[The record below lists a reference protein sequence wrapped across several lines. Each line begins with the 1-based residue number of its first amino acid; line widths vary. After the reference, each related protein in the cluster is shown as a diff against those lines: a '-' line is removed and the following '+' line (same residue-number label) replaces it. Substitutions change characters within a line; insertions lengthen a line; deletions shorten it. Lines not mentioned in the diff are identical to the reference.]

1 MDYLEEVLDRKRFGE
16 PSPAAGPTRVLFLN
30 RSFWPDR
37 EATGQFLTELCDDLS
52 QDHEITIVAGPSY
65 HTNQKDHAGFRL
77 WSRERRGKV
86 SIIRTWGTRFSK
98 TNLAGRLVNLG
109 TYYLLAAIVAFRLP
123 RPDVIVAETD
133 PPLLGAL
140 AAVLK
145 RRWGC
150 RLVYNVRDLY
160 PDIAEVT
167 GGVRSPFLLDLL
179 RRGNDYAYERAD
191 LIVTLGHDM
200 AQRII
205 DKGVPRDKVVV
216 VPDWVDC
223 GRIHPLES
231 NSFRRSFGDKFVVMY
246 SGNMGLSQQLEAVL
260 EAADRLRDD
269 KRILFALIGE
279 GARKK
284 WLQERA
290 RAMGLSNVTFLP
302 YQPLENLGESLS
314 AADLHLIPLAP
325 GAAGCLVP
333 SKIYGILAAGRPF
346 IAMMEDN
353 AEVAQIAREDA
364 VGFVVRPGD
373 VDALVG
379 AIREAVDAP
388 ERLKQMGC
396 GRAAW
401 RSRGSIATRSRAG
414 SARCWPPWRFRNIFG
429 RENDSSKKAGTG
441 GAQGMGAGGVDRKR
455 RFVLREDPGN

>member
-1 MDYLEEVLDRKRFGE
+1 M
-16 PSPAAGPTRVLFLN
+16 
-30 RSFWPDR
+30 
-37 EATGQFLTELCDDLS
+37 
-52 QDHEITIVAGPSY
+52 AGPSY
-65 HTNQKDHAGFRL
+65 HVPGMRSAGIRL
-77 WSRERRGKV
+77 WSRESHGKV
-86 SIIRTWGTRFSK
+86 SIVRTWGTRFSK
-98 TNLAGRLVNLG
+98 SNLAGRLVNLG
-109 TYYLLAAIVAFRLP
+109 SYYLLAGLAALRLP

-140 AAVLK
+140 AALLK

-160 PDIAEVT
+160 PDIAEAT
-167 GGVRSPFLLDLL
+167 GGVRNPFLLGLL
-179 RRGNDYAYERAD
+179 RHANDFAYKHSD

-200 AQRII
+200 ARRIVG
-205 DKGVPRDKVVV
+205 KGVPADKVTV

-223 GRIHPLES
+223 GRIRPLQS
-231 NSFRRSFGDKFVVMY
+231 NPIRRGFGEKFVVMY
-246 SGNMGLSQQLEAVL
+246 SGNIGLSQQLEAVL
-260 EAADRLRDD
+260 EAAGRLRGDD
-269 KRILFALIGE
+269 RILFALIGE

-284 WLQERA
+284 WLQQRA
-290 RAMGLSNVTFLP
+290 LAMELPNVIFMP
-302 YQPLENLGESLS
+302 YQPLENLAESLT

-346 IAMMEDN
+346 IAMMEEN

-388 ERLKQMGC
+388 ERLEQMGI
-396 GRAAW
+396 RARRLAELRFD
-401 RSRGSIATRSRAG
+401 RSKVTSRFGSVLDKVAVQTY
-414 SARCWPPWRFRNIFG
+414 
-429 RENDSSKKAGTG
+429 RE
-441 GAQGMGAGGVDRKR
+441 KR
-455 RFVLREDPGN
+455 

>member
-1 MDYLEEVLDRKRFGE
+1 MGGAEKQSAFSRLPE
-16 PSPAAGPTRVLFLN
+16 PARDFWRRSIPVSQTRVLFLN

-52 QDHEITIVAGPSY
+52 RDHEVTIVAGPSRER
-65 HTNQKDHAGFRL
+65 DSAGFHL
-77 WSRERRGKV
+77 WSREQRGKV
-86 SIIRTWGTRFSK
+86 SIVRTWGTGFSK
-98 TNLAGRLVNLG
+98 SNLLGRLVNLG
-109 TYYLLAAIVAFRLP
+109 TYYLLAAVVALRLP

-150 RLVYNVRDLY
+150 RLIYNVRDLY
-160 PDIAEVT
+160 PDIAEAT
-167 GGVRSPFLLDLL
+167 GGVRNPLLLGLL
-179 RRGNDYAYERAD
+179 RHANDYAYKRSD

-200 AQRII
+200 ADRIVN
-205 DKGVPRDKVVV
+205 KGVPADKVVV

-223 GRIHPLES
+223 GRIRPLES
-231 NSFRRSFGDKFVVMY
+231 NPFRRNFGEKFVVMY
-246 SGNMGLSQQLEAVL
+246 SGNIGLSQQLEAVL

-269 KRILFALIGE
+269 QRILFAMIGE

-284 WLQERA
+284 WLEERA
-290 RAMGLSNVTFLP
+290 RSMGLPNVIFMP
-302 YQPLENLGESLS
+302 YQPLENLAESLT

-346 IAMMEDN
+346 IAMMEAS

-373 VDALVG
+373 VDGLVG

-388 ERLKQMGC
+388 ERLKQMGVRARRLAELRFDRIKVT
-396 GRAAW
+396 GRF
-401 RSRGSIATRSRAG
+401 GSMLASVAMD
-414 SARCWPPWRFRNIFG
+414 N
-429 RENDSSKKAGTG
+429 
-441 GAQGMGAGGVDRKR
+441 
-455 RFVLREDPGN
+455 

>member
-1 MDYLEEVLDRKRFGE
+1 MAGVEKQTAFSAAPSESARELDYFEEASERESSLESKIPVGR
-16 PSPAAGPTRVLFLN
+16 TRVLFLN

-52 QDHEITIVAGPSY
+52 TDHEVTIVAGPSY
-65 HTNQKDHAGFRL
+65 HTKDGNAAGFRL
-77 WSRERRGKV
+77 WSRERHGKV
-86 SIIRTWGTRFSK
+86 TIIRTWGTRFSK
-98 TNLAGRLVNLG
+98 SNLAGRLVNLG

-179 RRGNDYAYERAD
+179 RRGNDYAYQRSD

-200 AQRII
+200 ARRIV
-205 DKGVPRDKVVV
+205 DKGVPPDKVVV

-223 GRIHPLES
+223 GRIRPLDS
-231 NSFRRSFGDKFVVMY
+231 NPFRRSFGDKFVVMY
-246 SGNMGLSQQLEAVL
+246 SGNIGLSQQLETVL
-260 EAADRLRDD
+260 EAADRLRADE
-269 KRILFALIGE
+269 RILFAIIGE

-290 RAMGLSNVTFLP
+290 RAMGLTNVTFLP
-302 YQPLENLGESLS
+302 YQPLEKLGESLS
-314 AADLHLIPLAP
+314 AADLHLIPLAA

-346 IAMMEDN
+346 IAMMEES
-353 AEVAQIAREDA
+353 AEVAQIARDDA
-364 VGFVVRPGD
+364 VGFVVLPGS
-373 VDALVG
+373 VEALSG
-379 AIREAVDAP
+379 AIREAVDSP
-388 ERLKQMGC
+388 ERLRQMGA
-396 GRAAW
+396 RARRLAEM
-401 RSRGSIATRSRAG
+401 RFDRIKVTRMFGSML
-414 SARCWPPWRFRNIFG
+414 
-429 RENDSSKKAGTG
+429 TG
-441 GAQGMGAGGVDRKR
+441 ITA
-455 RFVLREDPGN
+455 

>member
-1 MDYLEEVLDRKRFGE
+1 MAGAEKQSAFSAAPSESALELEYFEEIRDGKSLDE
-16 PSPAAGPTRVLFLN
+16 PRTAGNRRRVLFLN

-52 QDHEITIVAGPSY
+52 RDHEVTVVAGPSY
-65 HTNQKDHAGFRL
+65 RADRNDLAGFRL
-77 WSRERRGKV
+77 WSRERRGSV

-98 TNLAGRLVNLG
+98 SSLAGRLVNLG

-150 RLVYNVRDLY
+150 RLIYNVRDLY

-191 LIVTLGHDM
+191 LIVTLGQDM
-200 AQRII
+200 ARRIV
-205 DKGVPRDKVVV
+205 DKGVPSDKVVV

-223 GRIHPLES
+223 GRIRPIDS
-231 NSFRRSFGDKFVVMY
+231 NPFRRSFGDKFVVMY
-246 SGNMGLSQQLEAVL
+246 SGNIGLSQQLEAVL
-260 EAADRLRDD
+260 EAAARMRDD
-269 KRILFALIGE
+269 DRILFAIIGE

-284 WLQERA
+284 WLEERA
-290 RAMGLSNVTFLP
+290 RAMGLTNVIFLP
-302 YQPLENLGESLS
+302 YQPLDNLAQSLS

-333 SKIYGILAAGRPF
+333 SKIYGIMAAGRPF
-346 IAMMEDN
+346 IAMMEET
-353 AEVAQIAREDA
+353 AEVAQIAREDG

-373 VDALVG
+373 VDALIA

-388 ERLKQMGC
+388 ERLKQMGA
-396 GRAAW
+396 RARRLAEM
-401 RSRGSIATRSRAG
+401 RFDRLKVTKMFGSMLAGVAT
-414 SARCWPPWRFRNIFG
+414 
-429 RENDSSKKAGTG
+429 
-441 GAQGMGAGGVDRKR
+441 
-455 RFVLREDPGN
+455 

>member
-1 MDYLEEVLDRKRFGE
+1 MKGAEKHSAFSAVPTESVRESDFFEATSERERPVESKIPVGR
-16 PSPAAGPTRVLFLN
+16 TRVLFLN

-52 QDHEITIVAGPSY
+52 TDHEVTIVAGPSY
-65 HTNQKDHAGFRL
+65 HTKDGNLGGFRL

-86 SIIRTWGTRFSK
+86 TVIRTSGTRFSK
-98 TNLAGRLVNLG
+98 SNLAGRLVNLG
-109 TYYLLAAIVAFRLP
+109 TYYLLAAIVAYRLP

-167 GGVRSPFLLDLL
+167 GGVRSPFLLELL

-200 AQRII
+200 ARRIV
-205 DKGVPRDKVVV
+205 DKGVPKEKVVV

-223 GRIHPLES
+223 ARIRPLES
-231 NSFRRSFGDKFVVMY
+231 NPFRRIFGNKFVVMY
-246 SGNMGLSQQLEAVL
+246 SGNIGLSQQLEGVL
-260 EAADRLRDD
+260 EAADRMRDD
-269 KRILFALIGE
+269 DRILFAIVGE
-279 GARKK
+279 GARKN

-290 RAMGLSNVTFLP
+290 RAMGLNNVRFMP
-302 YQPLENLGESLS
+302 YQPLEQLGESLN

-346 IAMMEDN
+346 IAMMEDS
-353 AEVAQIAREDA
+353 AEVAQIARDDA

-379 AIREAVDAP
+379 AIREAADAP
-388 ERLKQMGC
+388 EHLKQMGL
-396 GRAAW
+396 RARRLAEL
-401 RSRGSIATRSRAG
+401 RFDRTKVTSMFGSMLAGVAT
-414 SARCWPPWRFRNIFG
+414 
-429 RENDSSKKAGTG
+429 
-441 GAQGMGAGGVDRKR
+441 
-455 RFVLREDPGN
+455 

>member
-1 MDYLEEVLDRKRFGE
+1 MASAEKQTAFSAAPAESARELDFFEESSACESSIASNV
-16 PSPAAGPTRVLFLN
+16 SAGRTRVLFLN

-52 QDHEITIVAGPSY
+52 TDHEVTIVAGPSY
-65 HTNQKDHAGFRL
+65 RTNDGNSAGFRL

-86 SIIRTWGTRFSK
+86 TIIRTWGTRFSK

-167 GGVRSPFLLDLL
+167 GGVRSPFLLELL

-191 LIVTLGHDM
+191 LIVTLGQDM
-200 AQRII
+200 ARRII

-223 GRIHPLES
+223 GRIRPLDS
-231 NSFRRSFGDKFVVMY
+231 NPFRRSFGNKFVVMY
-246 SGNMGLSQQLEAVL
+246 SGNIGLSQQLEGVL
-260 EAADRLRDD
+260 EAANGLRDD
-269 KRILFALIGE
+269 ERILFAIIGE
-279 GARKK
+279 GARKN

-290 RAMGLSNVTFLP
+290 HAMGLTNVIFLP
-302 YQPLENLGESLS
+302 YQPLEKLGESLS
-314 AADLHLIPLAP
+314 AADLHLIPLAA

-346 IAMMEDN
+346 IAMMEEN
-353 AEVAQIAREDA
+353 AEVAQIARDA
-364 VGFVVRPGD
+364 KVGFVVRPGN
-373 VDALVG
+373 VEALID
-379 AIREAVDAP
+379 AIREAVDSP
-388 ERLKQMGC
+388 EHLKQMGA
-396 GRAAW
+396 RARRLAEV
-401 RSRGSIATRSRAG
+401 RFDRIKVTSMFGSMLS
-414 SARCWPPWRFRNIFG
+414 
-429 RENDSSKKAGTG
+429 
-441 GAQGMGAGGVDRKR
+441 GVTA
-455 RFVLREDPGN
+455 

>member
-1 MDYLEEVLDRKRFGE
+1 M
-16 PSPAAGPTRVLFLN
+16 N

-52 QDHEITIVAGPSY
+52 QDHEVTIVAGPSY
-65 HTNQKDHAGFRL
+65 HANGNGAGRFRL
-77 WSRERRGKV
+77 WSRERHGKV
-86 SIIRTWGTRFSK
+86 AIIRTWGTRFSK
-98 TNLAGRLVNLG
+98 SNLAGRLVNLG
-109 TYYLLAAIVAFRLP
+109 TYYLLAAMVAFRLP

-150 RLVYNVRDLY
+150 RLIYNVRDLY

-179 RRGNDYAYERAD
+179 RRGNDYAYQRAD

-200 AQRII
+200 AQRIV
-205 DKGVPRDKVVV
+205 DKGVPKDKVVV

-223 GRIHPLES
+223 GRIRPMDSNPL
-231 NSFRRSFGDKFVVMY
+231 RHSFGDKFVVMY
-246 SGNMGLSQQLEAVL
+246 SGNLGLSQQLEVVL
-260 EAADRLRDD
+260 EAAARLRDD
-269 KRILFALIGE
+269 ERIMFAMIGE

-290 RAMGLSNVTFLP
+290 SAMGLKNLVFLP
-302 YQPLENLGESLS
+302 YQPLEKLAESLG
-314 AADLHLIPLAP
+314 AADLHLIPLAA

-346 IAMMEDN
+346 IAMMEES
-353 AEVAQIAREDA
+353 AEVARIARDDG

-373 VDALVG
+373 AEALIV
-379 AIREAVDAP
+379 AIREAADAP
-388 ERLKQMGC
+388 ERLRQMGE
-396 GRAAW
+396 RARRLAEL
-401 RSRGSIATRSRAG
+401 RFDRIKVTSRFGSMLAG
-414 SARCWPPWRFRNIFG
+414 V
-429 RENDSSKKAGTG
+429 TT
-441 GAQGMGAGGVDRKR
+441 
-455 RFVLREDPGN
+455 

>member
-1 MDYLEEVLDRKRFGE
+1 MAGAEKQSAFSAAPSEAARELNFFEEARDRKRSIE
-16 PSPAAGPTRVLFLN
+16 SKIAAARTRILFLN

-52 QDHEITIVAGPSY
+52 IDHEVTIVAGPSF
-65 HTNQKDHAGFRL
+65 HTEQGNSRGLRL
-77 WSRERRGKV
+77 WSREDRGKIAV
-86 SIIRTWGTRFSK
+86 IRTRGTRFSK
-98 TNLAGRLVNLG
+98 SNLAGRLVNLG

-167 GGVRSPFLLDLL
+167 GGVRSRFLLELL

-200 AQRII
+200 ARRIVN
-205 DKGVPRDKVVV
+205 KGVPTEKVMV

-223 GRIHPLES
+223 GRIRPLDS
-231 NSFRRSFGDKFVVMY
+231 NPFRRSFGNKFVVMY
-246 SGNMGLSQQLEAVL
+246 SGNIGLSQQLDAVL
-260 EAADRLRDD
+260 EAADRLLDD
-269 KRILFALIGE
+269 DRILFALIGE
-279 GARKK
+279 GASKK
-284 WLQERA
+284 WLEERA
-290 RAMGLSNVTFLP
+290 RAMGLTNVRFLP
-302 YQPLENLGESLS
+302 SQPMENLGESLS

-346 IAMMEDN
+346 IAMMEDS
-353 AEVAQIAREDA
+353 AEVAQIARDNA

-379 AIREAVDAP
+379 AIREGVDAP
-388 ERLKQMGC
+388 ERLRQMGL
-396 GRAAW
+396 RARRLAEL
-401 RSRGSIATRSRAG
+401 RFDRIKVTSMFGAMLAG
-414 SARCWPPWRFRNIFG
+414 V
-429 RENDSSKKAGTG
+429 TT
-441 GAQGMGAGGVDRKR
+441 
-455 RFVLREDPGN
+455 

>member
-1 MDYLEEVLDRKRFGE
+1 MAGANKQSAFSAATTESADELDFFEEARERTRSIESKI
-16 PSPAAGPTRVLFLN
+16 AAGRTRILFLN

-52 QDHEITIVAGPSY
+52 IDHEVTIVAGPSY
-65 HTNQKDHAGFRL
+65 HTDEGNSRGFRL
-77 WSRERRGKV
+77 WSREDRGKITV
-86 SIIRTWGTRFSK
+86 IRTRGTRFSK
-98 TNLAGRLVNLG
+98 SNLAGRLVNLG

-145 RRWGC
+145 RRWRC

-167 GGVRSPFLLDLL
+167 GGVRSPFLLELL
-179 RRGNDYAYERAD
+179 RRGNDYAHERAD

-200 AQRII
+200 ARRIV
-205 DKGVPRDKVVV
+205 DKGVPIGKVVV

-223 GRIHPLES
+223 GRIRPLDS
-231 NSFRRSFGDKFVVMY
+231 NPFRRSFGNKFVVMY
-246 SGNMGLSQQLEAVL
+246 SGNIGLSQQLDAVL
-260 EAADRLRDD
+260 EAADRVRDD
-269 KRILFALIGE
+269 DRILFALIGE

-284 WLQERA
+284 WLEERA
-290 RAMGLSNVTFLP
+290 RAMGLTNVRFLP

-346 IAMMEDN
+346 IAMMEDS
-353 AEVAQIAREDA
+353 AEVAQIARDDA
-364 VGFVVRPGD
+364 VGFVVRPGN
-373 VDALVG
+373 VEALVG
-379 AIREAVDAP
+379 AIRSAVDAP
-388 ERLKQMGC
+388 ENLKQMGV
-396 GRAAW
+396 RARRLAEQ
-401 RSRGSIATRSRAG
+401 RFDRIKVTRKFGSMLAG
-414 SARCWPPWRFRNIFG
+414 VAI
-429 RENDSSKKAGTG
+429 
-441 GAQGMGAGGVDRKR
+441 
-455 RFVLREDPGN
+455 

>member
-1 MDYLEEVLDRKRFGE
+1 MAGAEKQTAFSTTPSESADDLEYLEEIRDGESLGE
-16 PSPAAGPTRVLFLN
+16 PRIAGDRTRVLFLN

-52 QDHEITIVAGPSY
+52 QDHEVTVVAGPSY
-65 HTNQKDHAGFRL
+65 QADRNDRAGFRL
-77 WSRERRGKV
+77 WARERRGRV

-98 TNLAGRLVNLG
+98 SSLAGRLVNLG

-150 RLVYNVRDLY
+150 RLIYNVRDLY

-200 AQRII
+200 ARRIV
-205 DKGVPRDKVVV
+205 DKGVPANKVVV

-223 GRIHPLES
+223 GRIRPIDS
-231 NSFRRSFGDKFVVMY
+231 NPFRRSFGDKFVVMY
-246 SGNMGLSQQLEAVL
+246 SGNIGLSQQLEAVL
-260 EAADRLRDD
+260 EAAARVRDD
-269 KRILFALIGE
+269 ERILFAIIGE

-284 WLQERA
+284 WLEERA
-290 RAMGLSNVTFLP
+290 RAMELTNVIFLP
-302 YQPLENLGESLS
+302 YQPLENLAQSLS
-314 AADLHLIPLAP
+314 SADLHLIPLAP

-346 IAMMEDN
+346 IAMMEEN
-353 AEVAQIAREDA
+353 AEVAQIAREDG

-373 VDALVG
+373 VDALIG

-388 ERLKQMGC
+388 EHLKQMGV
-396 GRAAW
+396 RARRVAEQ
-401 RSRGSIATRSRAG
+401 
-414 SARCWPPWRFRNIFG
+414 RFDRIKVTGIFG
-429 RENDSSKKAGTG
+429 SMLAGV
-441 GAQGMGAGGVDRKR
+441 AV
-455 RFVLREDPGN
+455 

>member
-1 MDYLEEVLDRKRFGE
+1 MAGVEKQTAFSAAPSESARELDYFEEASERESSLESKIPVGR
-16 PSPAAGPTRVLFLN
+16 TRVLFLN

-52 QDHEITIVAGPSY
+52 TDHEVTIVAGPSY
-65 HTNQKDHAGFRL
+65 HTKDGNAAGFRL
-77 WSRERRGKV
+77 WSRERHGKV
-86 SIIRTWGTRFSK
+86 TIIRTWGTRFSK
-98 TNLAGRLVNLG
+98 SNLAGRLVNLG

-179 RRGNDYAYERAD
+179 RRGNDYAYQRSD

-200 AQRII
+200 ARRIV
-205 DKGVPRDKVVV
+205 DKGVPPDKVVV

-223 GRIHPLES
+223 GRIRPLDS
-231 NSFRRSFGDKFVVMY
+231 NPFGRSFGDKFVVMY
-246 SGNMGLSQQLEAVL
+246 SGNIGLSQQLETVL
-260 EAADRLRDD
+260 EAADRLRADE
-269 KRILFALIGE
+269 RILFAIIGE

-290 RAMGLSNVTFLP
+290 RAMGLTNVTFMP
-302 YQPLENLGESLS
+302 YQPLEKLGESLS
-314 AADLHLIPLAP
+314 AADLHLIPLAA

-346 IAMMEDN
+346 IAMMEES
-353 AEVAQIAREDA
+353 AEVAQIARDDA
-364 VGFVVRPGD
+364 VGFVVLPGS
-373 VDALVG
+373 VEALSG
-379 AIREAVDAP
+379 AIREAVDSP
-388 ERLKQMGC
+388 ERLRQMGA
-396 GRAAW
+396 RARRLAEM
-401 RSRGSIATRSRAG
+401 RFDRIKVTRMFGSML
-414 SARCWPPWRFRNIFG
+414 
-429 RENDSSKKAGTG
+429 TG
-441 GAQGMGAGGVDRKR
+441 ITA
-455 RFVLREDPGN
+455 

>member
-1 MDYLEEVLDRKRFGE
+1 MKGAEKHSAFSAVPTESVRESDFFEATSERERPVESKIPVGR
-16 PSPAAGPTRVLFLN
+16 TRVLFLN

-52 QDHEITIVAGPSY
+52 TDHEVTIVAGPSY
-65 HTNQKDHAGFRL
+65 HTKDGNLGGFRL

-86 SIIRTWGTRFSK
+86 TVIRTSGTRFSK
-98 TNLAGRLVNLG
+98 SNLAGRLVNLG
-109 TYYLLAAIVAFRLP
+109 TYYLLAAIVAYRLP

-167 GGVRSPFLLDLL
+167 GGVRSPFLLELL

-200 AQRII
+200 ARRIV
-205 DKGVPRDKVVV
+205 DKGVPKEKVVV

-223 GRIHPLES
+223 GRIRPLES
-231 NSFRRSFGDKFVVMY
+231 NPFRRIFGNKFVVMY
-246 SGNMGLSQQLEAVL
+246 SGNIGLSQQLEGVL
-260 EAADRLRDD
+260 EAADRMRDD
-269 KRILFALIGE
+269 DRILFAIVGE
-279 GARKK
+279 GARKN

-290 RAMGLSNVTFLP
+290 RAMGLNNVRFMP
-302 YQPLENLGESLS
+302 YQPLEQLGESLN

-346 IAMMEDN
+346 IAMMEDS
-353 AEVAQIAREDA
+353 AEVAQIARDDA

-379 AIREAVDAP
+379 AIREAADAP
-388 ERLKQMGC
+388 EHLKQMGL
-396 GRAAW
+396 RARRLAEL
-401 RSRGSIATRSRAG
+401 RFDRTKVTSMFGSMLAGVAT
-414 SARCWPPWRFRNIFG
+414 
-429 RENDSSKKAGTG
+429 
-441 GAQGMGAGGVDRKR
+441 
-455 RFVLREDPGN
+455 

>member
-1 MDYLEEVLDRKRFGE
+1 MISSESMRDLDFSEEVRDHHPSVE
-16 PSPAAGPTRVLFLN
+16 PHTATNETRVLFLN

-37 EATGQFLTELCDDLS
+37 EATGQFLGELCDDLS
-52 QDHEITIVAGPSY
+52 IDHEVTIVAGPSY
-65 HTNQKDHAGFRL
+65 GAEHDVHAGFRL

-86 SIIRTWGTRFSK
+86 TIIRTWGTRLSK
-98 TNLAGRLVNLG
+98 SNLAGRLVNLG

-179 RRGNDYAYERAD
+179 RRGNDYAYQRAD

-200 AQRII
+200 AKRIV
-205 DKGVPRDKVVV
+205 DKGVPAAKVVV

-223 GRIHPLES
+223 GRIRPLDS
-231 NSFRRSFGDKFVVMY
+231 NPFRRSFGDKFVVMY
-246 SGNMGLSQQLEAVL
+246 SGNIGLSQQLEAVL
-260 EAADRLRDD
+260 EAAGRLRDD
-269 KRILFALIGE
+269 DRILFAIIGE

-284 WLQERA
+284 WLEERA
-290 RAMGLSNVTFLP
+290 RAMGLNNVIFLP
-302 YQPLENLGESLS
+302 YQPLENLGQSLS

-346 IAMMEDN
+346 IAMMEEN

-373 VDALVG
+373 VDALIG
-379 AIREAVDAP
+379 AIRGAVDAP
-388 ERLKQMGC
+388 EQLKQMGM
-396 GRAAW
+396 RARRLAEQ
-401 RSRGSIATRSRAG
+401 RFDRIKVTTRFGSMLAG
-414 SARCWPPWRFRNIFG
+414 VA
-429 RENDSSKKAGTG
+429 
-441 GAQGMGAGGVDRKR
+441 V
-455 RFVLREDPGN
+455 

>member
-1 MDYLEEVLDRKRFGE
+1 MAGAEKQSAFSAAPIEAARELDFFEEAGERERFVESKVPVGR
-16 PSPAAGPTRVLFLN
+16 TRVLFLN

-52 QDHEITIVAGPSY
+52 IDHEVTVVAGPSY
-65 HTNQKDHAGFRL
+65 QTKDGNSRGLRL
-77 WSRERRGKV
+77 WSRERRGRV
-86 SIIRTWGTRFSK
+86 TIIRTWGTRFSK
-98 TNLAGRLVNLG
+98 SNLAGRLVNLG
-109 TYYLLAAIVAFRLP
+109 TYYLLAAIVAYRLP

-167 GGVRSPFLLDLL
+167 DGVRSPFLLDLL

-191 LIVTLGHDM
+191 LIVTLGRDM
-200 AQRII
+200 ARRIV
-205 DKGVPRDKVVV
+205 DKGVPTEKVVV

-223 GRIHPLES
+223 GRIGPLAS
-231 NSFRRSFGDKFVVMY
+231 NPFRRSFGNKFVVMY
-246 SGNMGLSQQLEAVL
+246 SGNIGLSQQLELVL
-260 EAADRLRDD
+260 EAAGRLRDD
-269 KRILFALIGE
+269 DRILFALIGE
-279 GARKK
+279 GARKN
-284 WLQERA
+284 WLEERA
-290 RAMGLSNVTFLP
+290 RAMGLKNVRFLP

-325 GAAGCLVP
+325 GVAGCLVP

-346 IAMMEDN
+346 IAMMEDS
-353 AEVAQIAREDA
+353 AEVAQIARDNA

-379 AIREAVDAP
+379 AIREGVDAP
-388 ERLKQMGC
+388 ERLRQMGL
-396 GRAAW
+396 RARRLAEL
-401 RSRGSIATRSRAG
+401 RFDRIKVTSMFGAMLAGVAT
-414 SARCWPPWRFRNIFG
+414 
-429 RENDSSKKAGTG
+429 
-441 GAQGMGAGGVDRKR
+441 
-455 RFVLREDPGN
+455 

>member
-1 MDYLEEVLDRKRFGE
+1 MASAEKQTAFSPMPTELAHDLDYFEETGE
-16 PSPAAGPTRVLFLN
+16 REQPVESKIPAGRTRVLFLN

-52 QDHEITIVAGPSY
+52 ADHEVTIVAGPSY
-65 HTNQKDHAGFRL
+65 HTEDGNSAGFRL
-77 WSRERRGKV
+77 WSRKRHGKGTV
-86 SIIRTWGTRFSK
+86 IRTRGTRFSK
-98 TNLAGRLVNLG
+98 SNLSGLLVNLG
-109 TYYLLAAIVAFRLP
+109 TSYLLAARVVFRLP

-145 RRWGC
+145 RRWRC
-150 RLVYNVRDLY
+150 RLIYNVRDLY

-167 GGVRSPFLLDLL
+167 GGVASPFLLELL

-200 AQRII
+200 ARRIV
-205 DKGVPRDKVVV
+205 DKGVPMDKVVV
-216 VPDWVDC
+216 APDSGDF
-223 GRIHPLES
+223 GRIRPLEG
-231 NSFRRSFGDKFVVMY
+231 NPLRRSFGGKFVVMY
-246 SGNMGLSQQLEAVL
+246 SGNIGLSQQLEAVL

-269 KRILFALIGE
+269 DRILFALIGE

-284 WLQERA
+284 WLEERA

-302 YQPLENLGESLS
+302 YQPLEDLAASLS

-333 SKIYGILAAGRPF
+333 SKIYGILAAGRPL

-373 VDALVG
+373 VDALVD
-379 AIREAVDAP
+379 AIREAVDTP
-388 ERLKQMGC
+388 EHLKQMGA
-396 GRAAW
+396 RARRLADL
-401 RSRGSIATRSRAG
+401 RFDRIKVTSMFGAMLAGVAT
-414 SARCWPPWRFRNIFG
+414 
-429 RENDSSKKAGTG
+429 
-441 GAQGMGAGGVDRKR
+441 
-455 RFVLREDPGN
+455 

>member
-1 MDYLEEVLDRKRFGE
+1 MAGLEKQSAFSAAPAESANGLDFFEDAPEHGRSVASNITASR
-16 PSPAAGPTRVLFLN
+16 TRVLFLN

-52 QDHEITIVAGPSY
+52 QDHEVTIVAGPSY
-65 HTNQKDHAGFRL
+65 HTNDGNSAGFRL
-77 WSRERRGKV
+77 WSRERRGKIT
-86 SIIRTWGTRFSK
+86 IIRTRGTRFSK
-98 TNLAGRLVNLG
+98 SNLAGRLVNLG

-200 AQRII
+200 ARRIV
-205 DKGVPRDKVVV
+205 DKGVPTDKVVV

-223 GRIHPLES
+223 GRIHPLDS
-231 NSFRRSFGDKFVVMY
+231 NPLRRSFGDKFVVMY
-246 SGNMGLSQQLEAVL
+246 SGNIGLSQQLEVVL

-269 KRILFALIGE
+269 ERILFAMIGE

-290 RAMGLSNVTFLP
+290 NAMGLTNVKFLP
-302 YQPLENLGESLS
+302 YQPLEKLAESLG
-314 AADLHLIPLAP
+314 AADLHLIPLAA

-346 IAMMEDN
+346 IAMMEET
-353 AEVAQIAREDA
+353 AEVAQIARDDA
-364 VGFVVRPGD
+364 VGFVVRPGN
-373 VDALVG
+373 VEALIG

-388 ERLKQMGC
+388 ERLQQMG
-396 GRAAW
+396 
-401 RSRGSIATRSRAG
+401 SRARRLAELRFDRIKVTTMFG
-414 SARCWPPWRFRNIFG
+414 SML
-429 RENDSSKKAGTG
+429 AGVTT
-441 GAQGMGAGGVDRKR
+441 
-455 RFVLREDPGN
+455 

>member
-1 MDYLEEVLDRKRFGE
+1 L
-16 PSPAAGPTRVLFLN
+16 
-30 RSFWPDR
+30 
-37 EATGQFLTELCDDLS
+37 
-52 QDHEITIVAGPSY
+52 
-65 HTNQKDHAGFRL
+65 
-77 WSRERRGKV
+77 
-86 SIIRTWGTRFSK
+86 
-98 TNLAGRLVNLG
+98 
-109 TYYLLAAIVAFRLP
+109 RLP

-150 RLVYNVRDLY
+150 RLIYNVRDLY
-160 PDIAEVT
+160 PDIAEAT
-167 GGVRSPFLLDLL
+167 GGVRNPLLLGLL
-179 RRGNDYAYERAD
+179 RRANDYAYKRSD

-200 AQRII
+200 ADRIVN
-205 DKGVPRDKVVV
+205 KGVPADKVVV

-223 GRIHPLES
+223 GRIRPLES
-231 NSFRRSFGDKFVVMY
+231 NPFRRNFGEKFVVMY
-246 SGNMGLSQQLEAVL
+246 SGNIGLSQQLEAVL

-269 KRILFALIGE
+269 ERILFAMIGE

-284 WLQERA
+284 WLEERA
-290 RAMGLSNVTFLP
+290 RSMGLPNVIFLP
-302 YQPLENLGESLS
+302 YQPLENLAESLT

-346 IAMMEDN
+346 IAMMEAS

-373 VDALVG
+373 VDGLVG

-388 ERLKQMGC
+388 ERLKQMGVRARRLAELRFDRNKVT
-396 GRAAW
+396 GRF
-401 RSRGSIATRSRAG
+401 GS
-414 SARCWPPWRFRNIFG
+414 
-429 RENDSSKKAGTG
+429 
-441 GAQGMGAGGVDRKR
+441 
-455 RFVLREDPGN
+455 VLASVAMNN

>member
-1 MDYLEEVLDRKRFGE
+1 MAGAEKQSAFSAAPIEAARELDFFEEAGE
-16 PSPAAGPTRVLFLN
+16 RERSVESKVPVGRTRVLFLN

-52 QDHEITIVAGPSY
+52 IDHEVTVVAGPSY
-65 HTNQKDHAGFRL
+65 HTEDRNTGGFRL
-77 WSRERRGKV
+77 WSRQRRGKV
-86 SIIRTWGTRFSK
+86 TIIRTWGTRFSK
-98 TNLAGRLVNLG
+98 SNLAGRLVNLG
-109 TYYLLAAIVAFRLP
+109 TYYLLAAIVAYRLP

-167 GGVRSPFLLDLL
+167 DGVRSPFLLDLL

-191 LIVTLGHDM
+191 LIVTLGRDM
-200 AQRII
+200 ARRIV
-205 DKGVPRDKVVV
+205 DKGVPTEKVVV

-223 GRIHPLES
+223 GRIGPLAS
-231 NSFRRSFGDKFVVMY
+231 NPFRRGFGNKFVVMY
-246 SGNMGLSQQLEAVL
+246 SGNIGLSQQLELVL
-260 EAADRLRDD
+260 EAAGRLRDD
-269 KRILFALIGE
+269 DRILFALIGE
-279 GARKK
+279 GARKN
-284 WLQERA
+284 WLEERA
-290 RAMGLSNVTFLP
+290 RAMGLKNVRFLP

-325 GAAGCLVP
+325 GVAGCLVP

-346 IAMMEDN
+346 IAMMEDS
-353 AEVAQIAREDA
+353 AEVAQIARDNA

-379 AIREAVDAP
+379 AIREGVDAP
-388 ERLKQMGC
+388 ERLRQMGL
-396 GRAAW
+396 RARRLAEL
-401 RSRGSIATRSRAG
+401 RFDRIKVTSMFGAMLAGVAT
-414 SARCWPPWRFRNIFG
+414 
-429 RENDSSKKAGTG
+429 
-441 GAQGMGAGGVDRKR
+441 
-455 RFVLREDPGN
+455 

>member
-1 MDYLEEVLDRKRFGE
+1 MASAEKQSAFSAAPTEAARELGFFEEARERPRAIESKN
-16 PSPAAGPTRVLFLN
+16 AAGRTRILFLN

-52 QDHEITIVAGPSY
+52 IDHEVTIVAGPSY
-65 HTNQKDHAGFRL
+65 HTDDGNSRGFRL
-77 WSRERRGKV
+77 WSREDRGKITV
-86 SIIRTWGTRFSK
+86 IRTRGTRFSK
-98 TNLAGRLVNLG
+98 SNLAGRLVNLG

-145 RRWGC
+145 RRWRC

-167 GGVRSPFLLDLL
+167 GGVRSPFLLELL

-200 AQRII
+200 ARRIV
-205 DKGVPRDKVVV
+205 DKGVPTEKVVV

-223 GRIHPLES
+223 GRIHPLDS
-231 NSFRRSFGDKFVVMY
+231 NPFRRSFGNKFVVMY
-246 SGNMGLSQQLEAVL
+246 SGNIGLSQQLDAVL

-269 KRILFALIGE
+269 DRILFALIGE

-290 RAMGLSNVTFLP
+290 SAMGLTNVSFLP

-314 AADLHLIPLAP
+314 AADLHLIPLAA

-346 IAMMEDN
+346 IAMMEED
-353 AEVAQIAREDA
+353 AEVAHLARDDR
-364 VGFVVRPGD
+364 VGFVVRPGN
-373 VDALVG
+373 VDALIG
-379 AIREAVDAP
+379 AIRNAVDSP
-388 ERLKQMGC
+388 EHLKQMGA
-396 GRAAW
+396 RARRLAEA
-401 RSRGSIATRSRAG
+401 RFDRIKVTSMFGSMLSDVTA
-414 SARCWPPWRFRNIFG
+414 
-429 RENDSSKKAGTG
+429 
-441 GAQGMGAGGVDRKR
+441 
-455 RFVLREDPGN
+455 

>member
-1 MDYLEEVLDRKRFGE
+1 MAGAEKQSAYSAVPAESAQELDFFEETSERESSVD
-16 PSPAAGPTRVLFLN
+16 SNVPAGRTRVLFLN

-52 QDHEITIVAGPSY
+52 TDHEVTIVAGPSY
-65 HTNQKDHAGFRL
+65 HTNDRSSRGFRL

-86 SIIRTWGTRFSK
+86 TIIRTWGTRFSK
-98 TNLAGRLVNLG
+98 SNLAGRLVNLG

-140 AAVLK
+140 AAMLK
-145 RRWGC
+145 RRWEC

-200 AQRII
+200 ARRIV
-205 DKGVPRDKVVV
+205 DKGVPPDKVVV

-223 GRIHPLES
+223 GRIRPLDG
-231 NSFRRSFGDKFVVMY
+231 NPFRRSFGDKFVVMY
-246 SGNMGLSQQLEAVL
+246 SGNIGLSQQLEAVL

-269 KRILFALIGE
+269 ERILFAMIGE
-279 GARKK
+279 GARKS

-290 RAMGLSNVTFLP
+290 HAMGLKNVTFLP

-346 IAMMEDN
+346 IAMMEEN
-353 AEVAQIAREDA
+353 AEIAQIARDA
-364 VGFVVRPGD
+364 KVGFVVRPGN
-373 VDALVG
+373 VEALID
-379 AIREAVDAP
+379 AIREAIDSP
-388 ERLKQMGC
+388 EHLKQMGA
-396 GRAAW
+396 RARRLAEV
-401 RSRGSIATRSRAG
+401 RFDRVKVTSMFGSML
-414 SARCWPPWRFRNIFG
+414 
-429 RENDSSKKAGTG
+429 TG
-441 GAQGMGAGGVDRKR
+441 VTA
-455 RFVLREDPGN
+455 

>member
-1 MDYLEEVLDRKRFGE
+1 MAGAEKQAAFSRTPTEAVRGLDYFDETSDLE
-16 PSPAAGPTRVLFLN
+16 SPVESNTPAGRTRVLFLN

-52 QDHEITIVAGPSY
+52 ADHEVTIVAGPSY
-65 HTNQKDHAGFRL
+65 HIEDGNSAGFRL
-77 WSRERRGKV
+77 WSRQRRGKV
-86 SIIRTWGTRFSK
+86 TVIRTRGTRFSK
-98 TNLAGRLVNLG
+98 SNLAGRLVNLG

-145 RRWGC
+145 RRWRC
-150 RLVYNVRDLY
+150 RLIYNVRDLY

-167 GGVRSPFLLDLL
+167 GGVHSPFLLELL
-179 RRGNDYAYERAD
+179 RRGNDYAYDRAD

-200 AQRII
+200 ARRIV
-205 DKGVPRDKVVV
+205 DKGVPIDKVVV

-223 GRIHPLES
+223 GRIRPLEG
-231 NSFRRSFGDKFVVMY
+231 NPLRRTFGGKFVVMY
-246 SGNMGLSQQLEAVL
+246 SGNIGLSQQLEAVL
-260 EAADRLRDD
+260 EAAARLRDD
-269 KRILFALIGE
+269 DRILFALIGE

-284 WLQERA
+284 WLEDRA
-290 RAMGLSNVTFLP
+290 HTMGLSNVTFLP
-302 YQPLENLGESLS
+302 YQPLEDLAASLS

-373 VDALVG
+373 VDALVD
-379 AIREAVDAP
+379 AIREAVDTP
-388 ERLKQMGC
+388 EHLKQMGA
-396 GRAAW
+396 RARRLAEL
-401 RSRGSIATRSRAG
+401 RFDRIKVTSMFGAMLAGVAT
-414 SARCWPPWRFRNIFG
+414 
-429 RENDSSKKAGTG
+429 
-441 GAQGMGAGGVDRKR
+441 
-455 RFVLREDPGN
+455 

>member
-1 MDYLEEVLDRKRFGE
+1 MAGAEKQSAFSATPTESARELDFFEEASGRESSVVSNIPVSR
-16 PSPAAGPTRVLFLN
+16 TRVLFLN

-52 QDHEITIVAGPSY
+52 TDHEITIVAGPSY
-65 HTNQKDHAGFRL
+65 HTKDRNSSGFRL
-77 WSRERRGKV
+77 WSRDRRGKV
-86 SIIRTWGTRFSK
+86 TIIRTWGTRFSK

-167 GGVRSPFLLDLL
+167 GGVRSPFLLELL

-191 LIVTLGHDM
+191 LVVTLGHDM
-200 AQRII
+200 ARRII
-205 DKGVPRDKVVV
+205 DKGVPPDKVVV

-223 GRIHPLES
+223 GRIRPLDS
-231 NSFRRSFGDKFVVMY
+231 NPLRRSFGDKFVVMY
-246 SGNMGLSQQLEAVL
+246 SGNIGLSQQLEAVL
-260 EAADRLRDD
+260 EAANGLRDD
-269 KRILFALIGE
+269 DRILFAIIGE
-279 GARKK
+279 GARKN

-290 RAMGLSNVTFLP
+290 HAMGLTNVIFEP
-302 YQPLENLGESLS
+302 YQPLEKLGESLS

-346 IAMMEDN
+346 IAMMEEN
-353 AEVAQIAREDA
+353 AEVAQIAREAA
-364 VGFVVRPGD
+364 VGFVVRPGN
-373 VDALVG
+373 VEALIG
-379 AIREAVDAP
+379 AIREAVNSP
-388 ERLKQMGC
+388 EHLRQMGA
-396 GRAAW
+396 RARRLAEL
-401 RSRGSIATRSRAG
+401 RFDRIKVTNTFGSML
-414 SARCWPPWRFRNIFG
+414 
-429 RENDSSKKAGTG
+429 TG
-441 GAQGMGAGGVDRKR
+441 VTT
-455 RFVLREDPGN
+455 

>member
-1 MDYLEEVLDRKRFGE
+1 MSGAEKQTAFSPMPTELVHDLDYFEETGE
-16 PSPAAGPTRVLFLN
+16 REQPVESNIPASRTRVLFLN

-52 QDHEITIVAGPSY
+52 TDHEITIVAGPSY
-65 HTNQKDHAGFRL
+65 HTKDRNSAGFRL
-77 WSRERRGKV
+77 WSRDRRGKV
-86 SIIRTWGTRFSK
+86 TIIRTWGTRFSK

-167 GGVRSPFLLDLL
+167 GGVRSPFLLELL

-191 LIVTLGHDM
+191 LIVTLGNDM
-200 AQRII
+200 AQRIV
-205 DKGVPRDKVVV
+205 DKGVPTDKVVV

-223 GRIHPLES
+223 GRIRPLES
-231 NSFRRSFGDKFVVMY
+231 NPFRGNFGGKFVVMY
-246 SGNMGLSQQLEAVL
+246 SGNIGLSQQLEAVL
-260 EAADRLRDD
+260 EAAGRLRDD
-269 KRILFALIGE
+269 ERILFAMIGE

-284 WLQERA
+284 WLEERA
-290 RAMGLSNVTFLP
+290 RAMGLSNVIFLP
-302 YQPLENLGESLS
+302 YQPKENLAESLS

-346 IAMMEDN
+346 IAMMEEN
-353 AEVAQIAREDA
+353 AEVAQIARDDA

-373 VDALVG
+373 VEALSG
-379 AIREAVDAP
+379 AIREAVDSP
-388 ERLKQMGC
+388 ERLRQMGV
-396 GRAAW
+396 RARRLAEM
-401 RSRGSIATRSRAG
+401 RFDRINVTRMFGSMLAG
-414 SARCWPPWRFRNIFG
+414 ITA
-429 RENDSSKKAGTG
+429 
-441 GAQGMGAGGVDRKR
+441 
-455 RFVLREDPGN
+455 

>member
-1 MDYLEEVLDRKRFGE
+1 MVQRAQRAARPYRRPVAGAEKQSAFSATPAESVRDLNYFEEISARE
-16 PSPAAGPTRVLFLN
+16 PLVERHIPVRQTRVLFLN

-52 QDHEITIVAGPSY
+52 RDHEVTIVAGPPH
-65 HTNQKDHAGFRL
+65 HTDHKNAAGIRL

-98 TNLAGRLVNLG
+98 SNMAGRLVNLG
-109 TYYLLAAIVAFRLP
+109 TYYLLAALVAFRLP
-123 RPDVIVAETD
+123 RPDIIVAETD

-160 PDIAEVT
+160 PDIAEVN
-167 GGVRSPFLLDLL
+167 GGVRSPFLLELL
-179 RRGNDYAYERAD
+179 RRGNNYAYERAD

-200 AQRII
+200 AQRIV
-205 DKGVPRDKVVV
+205 DKGVPTAKVAV

-223 GRIHPLES
+223 GRIRPLES
-231 NSFRRSFGDKFVVMY
+231 NPFRRSFGDKFVVMY
-246 SGNMGLSQQLEAVL
+246 SGNIGLSQQLDVVL

-269 KRILFALIGE
+269 ERILFAMIGE
-279 GARKK
+279 GARKQ
-284 WLQERA
+284 WLEERA
-290 RAMGLSNVTFLP
+290 RAMDLTNVRFLP

-346 IAMMEDN
+346 IAMMEEG
-353 AEVAQIAREDA
+353 AEVAQIARDDA

-373 VDALVG
+373 VDALIG
-379 AIREAVDAP
+379 TIREVVDAP
-388 ERLKQMGC
+388 EQLKQMGA
-396 GRAAW
+396 RARRLAEL
-401 RSRGSIATRSRAG
+401 RFDRLKVTSRFGSILASVATQ
-414 SARCWPPWRFRNIFG
+414 N
-429 RENDSSKKAGTG
+429 
-441 GAQGMGAGGVDRKR
+441 
-455 RFVLREDPGN
+455 

>member
-1 MDYLEEVLDRKRFGE
+1 MAGAEKQSAYSAVPAESAQELDFFEETSERESSVD
-16 PSPAAGPTRVLFLN
+16 SNVPAGRTRVLFLN

-52 QDHEITIVAGPSY
+52 TDHEVTIVAGPSY
-65 HTNQKDHAGFRL
+65 HTNDRSSRGFRL

-86 SIIRTWGTRFSK
+86 TIIRTWGTRFSK
-98 TNLAGRLVNLG
+98 SNLAGRLVNLG
-109 TYYLLAAIVAFRLP
+109 TYYLLAAIVAYRLP

-140 AAVLK
+140 AAMLK
-145 RRWGC
+145 RRWEC

-200 AQRII
+200 ARRIV
-205 DKGVPRDKVVV
+205 DKGVPPDKVVV

-223 GRIHPLES
+223 GRIRPLDG
-231 NSFRRSFGDKFVVMY
+231 NPFRHSFGDKFVVMY
-246 SGNMGLSQQLEAVL
+246 SGNIGLSQQLEAVL

-269 KRILFALIGE
+269 ERILFAMIGE
-279 GARKK
+279 GARKN
-284 WLQERA
+284 WLQEQA
-290 RAMGLSNVTFLP
+290 GAMGLTNVIFLP
-302 YQPLENLGESLS
+302 FQPLEKLGESLS

-346 IAMMEDN
+346 IAMMEDD
-353 AEVAQIAREDA
+353 AEVAHIARDDK
-364 VGFVVRPGD
+364 VGFVVRPGN
-373 VDALVG
+373 VDALIC
-379 AIREAVDAP
+379 AIRQAVDSP
-388 ERLKQMGC
+388 EHLKQMGA
-396 GRAAW
+396 RARRLAEV
-401 RSRGSIATRSRAG
+401 RFDRIKVTSMFGSML
-414 SARCWPPWRFRNIFG
+414 
-429 RENDSSKKAGTG
+429 TG
-441 GAQGMGAGGVDRKR
+441 VTA
-455 RFVLREDPGN
+455 